1 MYEYPKCTTFLND
14 VTFKK
19 QLVGAYKVVLSVKCF
34 LCKPKDLS
42 LILSTHNHL
51 QLEWN
56 APPFSDTRHACDA
69 QTGMQSKQ
77 KYT

>member
-42 LILSTHNHL
+42 LILSTHIKML
-51 QLEWN
+51 
-56 APPFSDTRHACDA
+56 AMVVHACNPS
-69 QTGMQSKQ
+69 TGKVEMRGALRLVGQAV
-77 KYT
+77 